1 MVTGLDLHFTRNWLS
16 PSTIRAFLCLGAWGR
31 CDLLYME
38 DLLAAVKT
46 RKRKRD
52 ETEIVEDETDA

>member
-1 MVTGLDLHFTRNWLS
+1 
-16 PSTIRAFLCLGAWGR
+16 
-31 CDLLYME
+31 ME

-52 ETEIVEDETDA
+52 ETEIVEDEKDA